1 VGFQDFKS
9 ALRFAQIPAEK
20 QQDASM
26 ARCLR
31 WSAVKGSM
39 GACRVGVIV
48 DRRMSR
54 FIRLTG
60 PVPKPLIGISATGI

>member
-1 VGFQDFKS
+1 MGFQDFNS
-9 ALRFAQIPAEK
+9 ALRCAQIPAEK

-26 ARCLR
+26 ARSLR
-31 WSAVKGSM
+31 WPAVKGSM
-39 GACRVGVIV
+39 SARRVGVIV